1 MNWSNL
7 FWIFYAAAHTAA
19 AIFDE
24 VLELEMIGIR
34 QAGPWAWVVPGVC
47 LILLTLDL
55 TGRLS
60 LRGSGGKMLAA
71 LVLPLLC
78 SCGEVLLWDDH
89 IPERTAPAVCACVY
103 SLLLLA
109 AYALLRREEPKNPLA
124 EAEALLEQGSTLG
137 IVEGI
142 WLLLMAGAVIF
153 MATFGLLISLIV
165 GGLIMS
171 RNGLLDYGGMKG
183 LLLGLLAL
191 HLVQALT
198 FRRSLRAAKEKDFHE
213 IERWSAL
220 LLWVPIVNLI
230 WAGRLRN
237 RLWNQRMERENP
249 AWRQL

>member
-89 IPERTAPAVCACVY
+89 IPERTAPAVCACVC

-124 EAEALLEQGSTLG
+124 EAEALLEQGSVADGWRCYLYGHLWTVDFPDCWG
-137 IVEGI
+137 IDYVPKRPSGLRRNERAP
-142 WLLLMAGAVIF
+142 AGAAGPPPGPGIDLSSEPSGGKRE
-153 MATFGLLISLIV
+153 GL
-165 GGLIMS
+165 
-171 RNGLLDYGGMKG
+171 
-183 LLLGLLAL
+183 
-191 HLVQALT
+191 
-198 FRRSLRAAKEKDFHE
+198 
-213 IERWSAL
+213 
-220 LLWVPIVNLI
+220 P
-230 WAGRLRN
+230 
-237 RLWNQRMERENP
+237 
-249 AWRQL
+249 